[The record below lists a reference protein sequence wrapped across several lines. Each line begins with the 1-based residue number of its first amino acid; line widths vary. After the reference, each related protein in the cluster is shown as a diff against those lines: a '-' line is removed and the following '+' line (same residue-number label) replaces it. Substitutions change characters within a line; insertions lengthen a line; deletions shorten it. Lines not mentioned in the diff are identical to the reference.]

1 MVYKEEVQEIIDRT
15 YREIKDIEE
24 KFDKHEEKVR
34 EQIKEKE
41 GDVMILEKIAEDLPE
56 MQPELININA
66 EESEDGID
74 ESETEQMDVGE
85 SPQ

>member
-41 GDVMILEKIAEDLPE
+41 GDVAILEKIAEDLPE
-56 MQPELININA
+56 MAPDLPL
-66 EESEDGID
+66 EEPTD
-74 ESETEQMDVGE
+74 ENYEEVQE
-85 SPQ
+85 